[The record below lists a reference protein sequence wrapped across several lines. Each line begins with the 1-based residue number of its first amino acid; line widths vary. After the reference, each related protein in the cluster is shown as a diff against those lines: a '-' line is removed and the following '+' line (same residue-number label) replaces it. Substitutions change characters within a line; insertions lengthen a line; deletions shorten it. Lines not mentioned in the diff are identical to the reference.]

1 MIEGQDENFEKKREL
16 RKNDVLLRQ
25 FMSYKNIIQNNNG
38 LCKSSS
44 DHKSAGM

>member
-1 MIEGQDENFEKKREL
+1 MIEGQGENFEKMREL

-25 FMSYKNIIQNNNG
+25 FMSYKNINQNNNG

-44 DHKSAGM
+44 DHKSAGI